1 MAKRKNAVALF
12 EVITATRRKEA
23 AAAER
28 PPGAAGTS
36 KWWFAR
42 RSRPAEPTAAAAAT
56 PAPDPNDPTAGVILT
71 PVYAPIQFASPVSA
85 SEPAPI
91 PTAAAVPAVV
101 HRVLPAASYPA
112 PVERVAS
119 PPQSLPRAEIP
130 SADRPRRAWFGFGFG
145 FKKLG
150 LDPTRPEVTLRFR
163 YTTAII
169 AGFAV
174 LVIVGLAYVSGRRSR
189 LAAAPP
195 SNSRSTEQ
203 IQQGDVFADVLQV
216 GDDRTTTIDTAP
228 RGDDRPLPEVGSV
241 KGPGPGAAQ
250 PPAPGGAQRPAGKA
264 RVSAAF
270 EVDMPRT
277 IGLNYVIIQS
287 YPKREDADAARQALG
302 SAGIPCTVERAPKG
316 WSANPKLWSVI
327 GTYGFP
333 RIRKVKEYEA
343 YLDSIMAVSAK
354 HAGKNKY
361 RKFEPAPCKWQQ

>member
-12 EVITATRRKEA
+12 EVITATKRKEAAA

-42 RSRPAEPTAAAAAT
+42 RSRPADPAPAATAAAT
-56 PAPDPNDPTAGVILT
+56 PDPNDPTAGVVLT
-71 PVYAPIQFASPVSA
+71 PVYAPAQLAVPTPVV
-85 SEPAPI
+85 SEPAP
-91 PTAAAVPAVV
+91 AVPAVM
-101 HRVLPAASYPA
+101 HRVLPAAYEA
-112 PVERVAS
+112 PVERVAA
-119 PPQSLPRAEIP
+119 PQPLPRSVAVEVP
-130 SADRPRRAWFGFGFG
+130 SADRPRRARFGFG
-145 FKKLG
+145 FKKLA
-150 LDPTRPEVTLRFR
+150 LDPTRQEVTLRFR

-189 LAAAPP
+189 QAAAAPG
-195 SNSRSTEQ
+195 SSRSTEQ

-216 GDDRTTTIDTAP
+216 GDDRTTTIDTAV
-228 RGDDRPLPEVGSV
+228 RADDRPLPEVGSV

-250 PPAPGGAQRPAGKA
+250 PPAPAGAQRPAGKA

-287 YPKREDADAARQALG
+287 YPKREDADAARQALE